1 MTWLIVTARRPP
13 DWRALPEYARA
24 ADSWR
29 RLIGRA
35 TSTGLNAVLAPADL
49 RCPDGQIDLED
60 RDGLPDVRVSPV
72 SVCPA
77 CAGSARQEKQC
88 RNIRSLVGSQDG
100 NIRKAARHLG
110 VSRTTGCKHLAQG
123 AAAV

>member
-13 DWRALPEYARA
+13 DWRALPEYAPA

-29 RLIGRA
+29 RMIGRA

-88 RNIRSLVGSQDG
+88 RNIR
-100 NIRKAARHLG
+100 KAARHLG